1 MKAALRM
8 LAENR
13 GLPL

>member
-1 MKAALRM
+1 M

-13 GLPL
+13 C